1 MNLCYSLYQGWGLQG
16 SGGAVVSTLGT
27 QTNLGSSFL
36 ISIFLGSLFSA
47 SRELGQETSGSLGT
61 SHTSVPRETCPML
74 LTGLLIVQVMVN
86 LETILCLVLQTV
98 VFWVG

>member
-1 MNLCYSLYQGWGLQG
+1 
-16 SGGAVVSTLGT
+16 
-27 QTNLGSSFL
+27 
-36 ISIFLGSLFSA
+36 
-47 SRELGQETSGSLGT
+47 
-61 SHTSVPRETCPML
+61 ML